1 MLSLNLRTK
10 LFFLPLEVKTREL
23 YPKLY
28 FASKALEKNYSCFIG
43 DKAGIFRATKYF
55 NNGVYFY
62 KSINSIDTEHIVKIK
77 ERNNKYIV
85 LDEEGGFTYK
95 FPSSY
100 QKEFLKTRTSET
112 NVNLIDKFFNWGKF
126 DNRLCIK
133 QYKKEKNKFS
143 ISGGLRFDIS
153 TKSVV
158 KKLYKNQIKKINDK
172 YGKDYILIT
181 TSHLSPGKDLKQRI
195 RNEFYYKKIKNQKE
209 LKNRLVILDE
219 LIKLNKKTKELL
231 IYLTKKL
238 PNRKFI
244 LRPHP
249 SESLKDWQNFFKKN
263 SKILNNTLLDTEN
276 DINALIFNS
285 KILINSK
292 SACGLQAL
300 MQKKIVISFVP
311 KSNIKDDNKRIV
323 DETGYLAETIEKVFL
338 ILTNKLNNR
347 FIPSKKK
354 NSKIILDHIKNFHN
368 KQNAA
373 ENILY
378 EVKKFYNFKSN
389 ISLLKILLLSPLYTL
404 SDFFFKLFKKGFY
417 DPKLSEI
424 ATRTNLEKMGNN
436 RLRKYEII
444 NFFKNNNQLDKIKI
458 LTFGKSCFFIYK
470 K

>member
-1 MLSLNLRTK
+1 MFSINLKTK
-10 LFFLPLEVKTREL
+10 LFFLPLEVKAREL

-62 KSINSIDTEHIVKIK
+62 KSINSIDTDHIVKIK

-85 LDEEGGFTYK
+85 QDEEGGFTLK
-95 FPSSY
+95 FPSRY
-100 QKEFLKTRTSET
+100 QEEVLRNRTSKT

-133 QYKKEKNKFS
+133 HYKKEKNKFS
-143 ISGGLRFDIS
+143 ITGGLRFDIS
-153 TKSVV
+153 TKPVV
-158 KKLYKNQIKKINDK
+158 KKLYKDQIKKINDK

-181 TSHLSPGKDLKQRI
+181 TSHLSPKKDLKKTI
-195 RNEFYYKKIKNQKE
+195 RNDFYYSKIKNKKKLKDRLIILKE
-209 LKNRLVILDE
+209 LV
-219 LIKLNKKTKELL
+219 KLNKKTKELL

-238 PNRKFI
+238 PNKKFI

-249 SESLKDWQNFFKKN
+249 SESAKDWQSFFKKN
-263 SKILNNTLLDTEN
+263 SKTLNNTSLDLGSE
-276 DINALIFNS
+276 INALIFNS

-292 SACGLQAL
+292 SACGLHAL
-300 MQKKIVISFVP
+300 MQKKRVISFVP
-311 KSNIKDDNKRIV
+311 KNKIKDDNKRIV
-323 DETGYLAETIEKVFL
+323 DETGFLAETMENVFL
-338 ILTNKLNNR
+338 ILTKKLNNKL
-347 FIPSKKK
+347 ISNKNK
-354 NSKIILDHIKNFHN
+354 NSKIILDHIKNFNN

-378 EVKKFYNFKSN
+378 EVNKFYNFKSN

-404 SDFFFKLFKKGFY
+404 SDYFFKLFKKGFY
-417 DPKLSEI
+417 DPKLSQI
-424 ATRTNLEKMGNN
+424 AIRTNLEKMGSN
-436 RLRKYEII
+436 RLRKFEVI

-458 LTFGKSCFFIYK
+458 LSFGKSCFFICK